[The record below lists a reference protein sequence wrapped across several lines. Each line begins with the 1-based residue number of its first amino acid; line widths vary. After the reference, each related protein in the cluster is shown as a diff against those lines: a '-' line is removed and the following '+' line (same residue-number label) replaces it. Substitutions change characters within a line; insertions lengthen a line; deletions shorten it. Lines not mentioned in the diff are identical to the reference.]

1 MSRLDELLKE
11 YCPDGVEYKK
21 ISDVCETITD
31 YTAAGSFADIAKHVK
46 YINNSIEYAQLVRT
60 TDLKNKFAD
69 PAKFVFVSEDAFNYL
84 WRVNLDAEGLVLP
97 NVGNCGEVYYIEPEK
112 LPFKHNVLG
121 PNAIWVKSDHVIN
134 RFLYH
139 LFQSNEFQRKLKKI
153 ISPTG
158 QTKFNKTNF
167 RNLSIPVPPLPVQEE
182 IVRILDSF
190 TELTTKL
197 ITELTAELAE
207 RKKQYEYYRNE
218 LLTPKKDT
226 KFYKLG
232 EISTII
238 RGASPRPIKKY
249 ITTDPDGV
257 NWIKIGDVSPESKY
271 IMSVKEKITKE
282 GSKKSRIVH
291 KGDFILSNSM
301 SFGRP
306 YILDI
311 DGCIHDGWLSIS
323 NFKNKVTPD
332 YLYHILLSSRVQSEM
347 KKRASRG
354 GSIKNLNADIVKEI
368 KIPVPGVDTQNR
380 ITKVLDNFESICS
393 DLNIGLPAEI
403 EARQKQYEYY
413 RDALLTFAET
423 GDIIAQTDRT
433 SLD

>member
-1 MSRLDELLKE
+1 MNKLDELLKE
-11 YCPDGVEYKK
+11 YCPDGVEYKAIKEVFTRLHGTPITAKKMKEIEDPNGNIKVFAGGKTAINAVEEDIPNANITSVPAVLVQSRGVIDFIYYEKPFTFKNEMWAYTAKDK
-21 ISDVCETITD
+21 ISIKFLYYVLKNNVEYFRDV
-31 YTAAGSFADIAKHVK
+31 AGRMGSFPQI
-46 YINNSIEYAQLVRT
+46 SIQVTE
-60 TDLKNKFAD
+60 KFQ
-69 PAKFVFVSEDAFNYL
+69 V
-84 WRVNLDAEGLVLP
+84 
-97 NVGNCGEVYYIEPEK
+97 
-112 LPFKHNVLG
+112 
-121 PNAIWVKSDHVIN
+121 
-134 RFLYH
+134 
-139 LFQSNEFQRKLKKI
+139 
-153 ISPTG
+153 
-158 QTKFNKTNF
+158 
-167 RNLSIPVPPLPVQEE
+167 PVPPLPVQEE